1 MNNPRHEKSSGLG
14 ESLDAARNQQPSA
27 RLEWQYFL
35 SAVMFY
41 TRIPV
46 PRYAQHSQSILNKSR
61 KYFSLIGIIV
71 GSFGFL
77 TFSLAALLFT
87 NGISLAISMIATI
100 LLTGAFHEDGFADS
114 CDGLGGGWSK
124 EQILTIMKDSRVGTY
139 ATVGLISILGLKFL
153 LLLDINTNANIGVFG
168 LSYICGH
175 SFSRQLSSSVIER
188 HDYVQ
193 DIDISKVKPITA
205 KHLSVRDQRTS
216 MLITALPLLLL
227 GTQNFGA
234 TMTACLAAALAAFL
248 FMRYC
253 EKRIG
258 GYTGDVL
265 GATQQLSEV
274 MFYLTI
280 LALI

>member
-1 MNNPRHEKSSGLG
+1 MNHPEHEKNSSAV
-14 ESLDAARNQQPSA
+14 ESLDSTQDKRPSSHS
-27 RLEWQYFL
+27 EWQYFL

-46 PRYAQHSQSILNKSR
+46 PRYTQHSQRILNKSR
-61 KYFSLIGIIV
+61 KYFSLIGVII
-71 GSFGFL
+71 GSFGVL
-77 TFSLAALLFT
+77 TFSLAALFFT

-100 LLTGAFHEDGFADS
+100 LLTGAFHEDGFADT

-124 EQILTIMKDSRVGTY
+124 EQVLTIMKDSRVGTY

-153 LLLDINTNANIGVFG
+153 LLLDISSNANIAVFA
-168 LSYICGH
+168 LTYICGH

-188 HDYVQ
+188 YEYVQ
-193 DIDISKVKPITA
+193 DIDTSKVKPITA
-205 KHLSVRDQRTS
+205 KHLSVRDQQIS

-227 GTQNFGA
+227 ATQYFIA
-234 TMTACLAAALAAFL
+234 TVAACLAAALAAFL

-253 EKRIG
+253 KQRIG
-258 GYTGDVL
+258 GYTGDIL

-274 MFYLTI
+274 MFYLI
-280 LALI
+280 ALALI